1 MEPAALLEI
10 LARLRALSREGG
22 TVEFKSNLEEPK
34 EIGQYLSALAN
45 SAALA
50 GHDRAWVVWGVHNDT
65 HEVTGTNFDPF
76 TKKAEGNQ
84 SLIMWLQQ
92 RTNPRA
98 DFTFHDPVHPNGKV
112 VMLEIQPARTAPV
125 AFENIR
131 YIRIDS
137 HKTKLSEHPDKE
149 SRLWQKLGPVDDWSG
164 GVVADA
170 ALDDLDPAAVTTA
183 RQRFTDYLIKGEK
196 DSTRHE
202 LIRRDAQS
210 WDVPTLLNKAK
221 LTKAGKVTRAA
232 LLLLGRDEA
241 SHHLSPVDAKMSWVL
256 RSREGVTVSSQ
267 HFGPPFLLSSDRLFG
282 QIRNLAIERMPDG
295 TLFPEALQQYDSWVI
310 REALHNAIAHQ
321 DYRLG
326 GKINVVEHPDRLV
339 FSNLGQF
346 IPPSVEWMLEHQSPP
361 EHYRNQWLI
370 EGMIRLRM
378 IDQVGSGIRRMFD
391 TQRFRHFPLPDYS
404 LDPTDAQRPRVE
416 VTIAGQILDLNYTH
430 ALMKRSD
437 LELRHVVL
445 LDKVQKGRAI
455 SKPEAETLK
464 KLKLVEGRY
473 PRIFVSSKVAAAT
486 GGQAQH
492 IRKRGF
498 DNRYYRDLLIELI
511 REHGPIGPAVITE
524 LFMDKLPESMTDSQ
538 KRDKIRN
545 LTFELAHRRGVI
557 ENVGAARGA
566 GAMWKLRADRQAKLG
581 ENKLEQSPPT
591 ARPAH

>member
-1 MEPAALLEI
+1 MDPAALLEI
-10 LARLRALSREGG
+10 LTRLRSLPREGG

-34 EIGQYLSALAN
+34 EIGQYISALAN
-45 SAALA
+45 SAALD
-50 GHDRAWVVWGVHNDT
+50 GHDRAWGIWGIHNDT
-65 HEVTGTNFDPF
+65 HEITGTTFDPF

-84 SLIMWLQQ
+84 PLIMWLQQ

-170 ALDDLDPAAVTTA
+170 TLGDLDPEAVTSA
-183 RQRFTDYLIKGEK
+183 RQRFIDYLIKGEK

-202 LIRRDAQS
+202 FVRRDAQS

-221 LTKAGKVTRAA
+221 LTKAGKVTRSA
-232 LLLLGRDEA
+232 LLLLGKDESA
-241 SHHLSPVDAKMSWVL
+241 HHLSPVDAKMSWVL
-256 RSREGVTVSSQ
+256 RSAEGVTVSSQ
-267 HFGPPFLLSSDRLFG
+267 HFGPPFLLSTDRIFG
-282 QIRNLAIERMPDG
+282 QIRNLTIERMPDG

-326 GKINVVEHPDRLV
+326 GKINVVETPDRLV
-339 FSNLGQF
+339 LSNLGKF
-346 IPPSVEWMLEHQSPP
+346 IPPSVEWLLVHQSPP

-370 EGMIRLRM
+370 DGMIRLRM

-391 TQRFRHFPLPDYS
+391 LQRQRHFPLPDYS
-404 LDPTDAQRPRVE
+404 LAPTDTLRPRVE
-416 VTIAGQILDLNYTH
+416 VTIAGQILDVKYTH

-437 LELRHVVL
+437 LELGQVFL
-445 LDKVQKGRAI
+445 LDKVQKGHPI
-455 SKPEAETLK
+455 SKEDAATLK
-464 KLKLVEGRY
+464 QLKLIEGRY
-473 PRIFVSSKVAAAT
+473 PRIFVSGKVAAAT

-492 IRKRGF
+492 ILNRGF
-498 DNRYYRDLLIELI
+498 DNRYYRDLLVELI

-524 LFMDKLPESMTDSQ
+524 LFLEKFPESMTPEQ
-538 KRDKIRN
+538 KRAKIRN
-545 LTFELAHRRGVI
+545 LTFELAHRRKLI
-557 ENVGAARGA
+557 ENVGKVPRA
-566 GAMWKLRADRQAKLG
+566 GRALEAKG
-581 ENKLEQSPPT
+581 RRSS
-591 ARPAH
+591 